1 MEENMVNYYDIYL
14 SDNIFN
20 EILSAIENAVDHTD
34 KFDELYELIHLYDYI
49 IDEME
54 ESKDRH
60 EKSTKRYL
68 EQQRLFTED
77 KPDNVWRFHKIK
89 SVLEDYP
96 LDLDAE
102 TEFHLICDLSE
113 GVKR

>member
-1 MEENMVNYYDIYL
+1 MIFMVEYYNIYL
-14 SDNIFN
+14 SNNIFN
-20 EILSAIENAVDHTD
+20 EILSAIETTINHTD
-34 KFDELYELIHLYDYI
+34 EFDEIYELIHLYDYLE
-49 IDEME
+49 DEME

-60 EKSTKRYL
+60 EEDTKKYL
-68 EQQRLFTED
+68 KQQRLFTEN
-77 KPDNVWRFHKIK
+77 KPDDIFMFHKIK
-89 SVLEDYP
+89 AVLGDYD

>member
-1 MEENMVNYYDIYL
+1 MVNYYEIYL

-20 EILSAIENAVDHTD
+20 EILSAIETVVNHTD
-34 KFDELYELIHLYDYI
+34 GFDEVYDLIHLYDYLE
-49 IDEME
+49 DEMI

-60 EKSTKRYL
+60 EKSTKRYF

-77 KPDNVWRFHKIK
+77 KPDDIFLFHKIK
-89 SVLEDYP
+89 SVLEDYD

-113 GVKR
+113 VLKENE